1 MKISFEDALKRLDE
15 ISIKLESSNVSLSD
29 SLKLYEEA
37 VELGEFCKNELNI
50 EIEKT
55 DKKAPISIGACATK
69 EVIKNGSSK

>member
-37 VELGEFCKNELNI
+37 VELGEFCKNELNVEDGKI
-50 EIEKT
+50 KILR
-55 DKKAPISIGACATK
+55 DKLQGLV
-69 EVIKNGSSK
+69 EDNFEE

>member
-50 EIEKT
+50 EDGKIKILR
-55 DKKAPISIGACATK
+55 DKLQGLV
-69 EVIKNGSSK
+69 EDNFEE